1 MIIEKIPFAGEI
13 AIPEN
18 ECEKQF
24 FATFPDASFSV
35 TFSNLRFLTETDK
48 PSVFNQNDIALKIW
62 NMAWSKG
69 RIHTLEEVEAMLK
82 KL

>member
-24 FATFPDASFSV
+24 FETFPD
-35 TFSNLRFLTETDK
+35 
-48 PSVFNQNDIALKIW
+48 VFNQNDIALKIW
-62 NMAWSKG
+62 ELAWSKS
-69 RIHTLEEVEAMLK
+69 RAHTLDEVEAVLK

>member
-24 FATFPDASFSV
+24 FKTFPD
-35 TFSNLRFLTETDK
+35 
-48 PSVFNQNDIALKIW
+48 VFNQNDIALKIW
-62 NMAWSKG
+62 ELAWSKS
-69 RIHTLEEVEAMLK
+69 RTHALEEVKAVLK

>member
-1 MIIEKIPFAGEI
+1 MIIEKVPFAGEI

-24 FATFPDASFSV
+24 FETFPD
-35 TFSNLRFLTETDK
+35 
-48 PSVFNQNDIALKIW
+48 VFNQNDIALKIW
-62 NMAWSKG
+62 ELAWSKS
-69 RIHTLEEVEAMLK
+69 RSHTLQEVKAKLK

>member
-24 FATFPDASFSV
+24 FETFPD
-35 TFSNLRFLTETDK
+35 
-48 PSVFNQNDIALKIW
+48 VFNQNDIALKIW
-62 NMAWSKG
+62 ELAWSKS
-69 RIHTLEEVEAMLK
+69 RIHTLEEVEAVLK

>member
-24 FATFPDASFSV
+24 FETFPD
-35 TFSNLRFLTETDK
+35 
-48 PSVFNQNDIALKIW
+48 VFNQNDIALKIW
-62 NMAWSKG
+62 ELAWSKS
-69 RIHTLEEVEAMLK
+69 RTHALEEVEAVLK

>member
-24 FATFPDASFSV
+24 FETFPD
-35 TFSNLRFLTETDK
+35 
-48 PSVFNQNDIALKIW
+48 VFNQNDIALKIW
-62 NMAWSKG
+62 ELAWSKS
-69 RIHTLEEVEAMLK
+69 RTHTLDEVETVLK

>member
-1 MIIEKIPFAGEI
+1 MIIEKIPFAGDI

-24 FATFPDASFSV
+24 FETFPD
-35 TFSNLRFLTETDK
+35 
-48 PSVFNQNDIALKIW
+48 VFNQNDIALKIW
-62 NMAWSKG
+62 ELAWSKS
-69 RIHTLEEVEAMLK
+69 RTHTLDEVEAVLK

>member
-24 FATFPDASFSV
+24 FETFPD
-35 TFSNLRFLTETDK
+35 
-48 PSVFNQNDIALKIW
+48 VFNQNDIALKIW
-62 NMAWSKG
+62 ELAWSKS
-69 RIHTLEEVEAMLK
+69 RTHTLEEVEAVLK

>member
-1 MIIEKIPFAGEI
+1 MIIERIPFAGEI

-24 FATFPDASFSV
+24 FETFPD
-35 TFSNLRFLTETDK
+35 
-48 PSVFNQNDIALKIW
+48 VFNQNEIALKIW
-62 NMAWSKG
+62 NMAWSQS
-69 RIHTLEEVEAMLK
+69 RTHTLEEVEAMLK

>member
-1 MIIEKIPFAGEI
+1 MIIEKVPFAGDM

-24 FATFPDASFSV
+24 FETFPD
-35 TFSNLRFLTETDK
+35 
-48 PSVFNQNDIALKIW
+48 VFNPNDVALRVW
-62 NMAWSKG
+62 NLAWTKS
-69 RIHTLEEVEAMLK
+69 RIHTLEEVEAKLK

>member
-24 FATFPDASFSV
+24 FETFPD
-35 TFSNLRFLTETDK
+35 
-48 PSVFNQNDIALKIW
+48 VFNQNDIALKIW
-62 NMAWSKG
+62 ELAWSKS
-69 RIHTLEEVEAMLK
+69 RTHTLDEVEAVLK